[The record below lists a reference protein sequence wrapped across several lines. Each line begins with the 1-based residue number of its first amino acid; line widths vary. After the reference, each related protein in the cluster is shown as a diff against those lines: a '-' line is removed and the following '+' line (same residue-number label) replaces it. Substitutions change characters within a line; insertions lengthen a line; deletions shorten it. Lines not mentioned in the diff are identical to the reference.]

1 MQRRSNDQPGKVEPC
16 DICGAVGFAELCVT
30 CTKCNVFREH
40 IYCMRKNLTEIPDY
54 WFCETCQ
61 SKNGTTSPCEV
72 KQDVGLQG
80 TTSPCEVKQDTGL
93 QVSTRKKSFRT
104 APTGKVKYLHED
116 EVIKLSSCNISMKA
130 TPSSTSP
137 MTMTKKAS
145 STLPITKRAH
155 VASKSVIP
163 KIPSPAL
170 KPNPSLAPMAHGKFP
185 RNGVQKNPMNDQHA
199 SSSKGPTKE
208 NQFVSERR
216 LSIPIPDRKVQPLKV
231 HTRDPQIE
239 KSTKREPCKDF
250 SATKSLPV
258 AVSDAATECNGFNRE
273 ENKIQSIPENFNRDR
288 KYFPSSIR
296 AWSGRFQIL
305 QAAASV
311 EFYDGFEAKPPC
323 VVNRKAYN
331 LSSKIPQVL
340 QVESLS
346 ALNVLTDVFQNYS
359 PTLQDIALYFFPSD
373 SQERSRKSLNSLLK
387 FMNDENSMLR
397 SLIDGVELLVFTSHQ
412 LNEHSRG
419 TIAAVHEG
427 YFLWG
432 VFRSKKSN
440 TSNDRSPAMDPVDMD
455 IDMIGGNDIAGRVD
469 NVLNSSLRSPS
480 QVSLQGIPLLSPTSI
495 KVEEKTL
502 TPRSNLNLNGGDR
515 TISSENLRKN
525 IKSEH
530 SWEPSS
536 WSPVRKYRKMHDI
549 LESVPPGF
557 EGHGAAKPSNIKRR
571 YLY

>member
-1 MQRRSNDQPGKVEPC
+1 MQRRSNDQPHKVDPC
-16 DICGAVGFAELCVT
+16 DICGDVGFAELCVA

-40 IYCMRKNLTEIPDY
+40 IYCMRKNLIEIPDY

-72 KQDVGLQG
+72 KQDI
-80 TTSPCEVKQDTGL
+80 GL
-93 QVSTRKKSFRT
+93 QVSARKQSFRT
-104 APTGKVKYLHED
+104 GPTGKVKYLHED
-116 EVIKLSSCNISMKA
+116 EVIKLSSCNTSMKS
-130 TPSSTSP
+130 TPGSSTLP
-137 MTMTKKAS
+137 MTKKAS
-145 STLPITKRAH
+145 STLPITRRPH
-155 VASKSVIP
+155 VAYKSVVP
-163 KIPSPAL
+163 KSPSL
-170 KPNPSLAPMAHGKFP
+170 TVKPNSSIAPMAHGKFP
-185 RNGVQKNPMNDQHA
+185 RNGVLKNPMNDQHA
-199 SSSKGPTKE
+199 SSLKGPTKE
-208 NQFVSERR
+208 NRSVSEGRM
-216 LSIPIPDRKVQPLKV
+216 STPVPERKVQPL
-231 HTRDPQIE
+231 QIE
-239 KSTKREPCKDF
+239 KPTRREPCKDLA
-250 SATKSLPV
+250 ATKSLPV
-258 AVSDAATECNGFNRE
+258 AASDAVAECNGFNRE
-273 ENKIQSIPENFNRDR
+273 ESKIQSIHENFIHDR

-296 AWSGRFQIL
+296 AWSGQFQIL
-305 QAAASV
+305 QSSASV

-331 LSSKIPQVL
+331 LSNKIPSVL
-340 QVESLS
+340 QLESLS

-373 SQERSRKSLNSLLK
+373 NQERSRKSLNSLLK

-432 VFRSKKSN
+432 VFRSKKSD
-440 TSNDRSPAMDPVDMD
+440 TSNERSPVMDPVDMD

-469 NVLNSSLRSPS
+469 NVLNDSLRSPS
-480 QVSLQGIPLLSPTSI
+480 QVPLEGTPLQRFTSI

-502 TPRSNLNLNGGDR
+502 TPSSNLNLNGGDKS
-515 TISSENLRKN
+515 ISSRDLKKK

-530 SWEPSS
+530 SWDPSS

-549 LESVPPGF
+549 LERVPPGF
-557 EGHGAAKPSNIKRR
+557 EAHGHRAAKPSNIKRR
-571 YLY
+571 DYLY